1 MRNLLNGIPYLVVFT
16 VLAFVVTGALALML
30 MKFDVAMQDALLSP
44 IWLPILAVFSFG
56 TMLGCWRWCFE
67 WVKLTKR
74 F

>member
-1 MRNLLNGIPYLVVFT
+1 MRHLLSGIPYLVVFP
-16 VLAFVVTGALALML
+16 VLVFAATGVLTLML

-44 IWLPILAVFSFG
+44 MWLPILAVLSFG
-56 TMLGCWRWCFE
+56 LFFGCWRWCLE

>member
-1 MRNLLNGIPYLVVFT
+1 MRHLLNGIPYLVVFP

-44 IWLPILAVFSFG
+44 LWLSILAVLSFG
-56 TMLGCWRWCFE
+56 VVFGCWRWCLE
-67 WVKLTKR
+67 WAKLTKR